1 VKENRGTII
10 QSDPQTMVSTGY
22 NLFNPE
28 TGYAIGLKYSDVYG
42 FKIDGTYT
50 AVKYSATTTS
60 TKTTL
65 TPADGLFQIPA
76 NGYIWVEG
84 ADSDTEVYMTWADWQ
99 MGRTV
104 DFESYTESEID
115 LTDVME
121 EYFPHGL
128 LRVGDIRD
136 EIDFNTGL
144 AISNVQRLAYSAE
157 NLETAI
163 ASGRTWEADT
173 NWIYLE
179 RASSEVHEADVD
191 GQYTVSDHGLE
202 YFTGTDIAVYAV
214 VLYGNNL
221 KNKLERDVVT
231 KSQDVVNGFDSEA
244 TDKALSAAA
253 GATLYAHLG
262 NLVKQKTL
270 TSVTTDTNGGFYLG
284 TVGTDALTNANSVIL
299 CLDSNIGNATVRL
312 AGVYSGNWYAQ
323 AFELSTGNL
332 RKSANIGSV
341 TISYIEK

>member
-1 VKENRGTII
+1 
-10 QSDPQTMVSTGY
+10 
-22 NLFNPE
+22 
-28 TGYAIGLKYSDVYG
+28 
-42 FKIDGTYT
+42 
-50 AVKYSATTTS
+50 
-60 TKTTL
+60 
-65 TPADGLFQIPA
+65 
-76 NGYIWVEG
+76 
-84 ADSDTEVYMTWADWQ
+84 

-115 LTDVME
+115 LSDVME

-253 GATLYAHLG
+253 GAELYAHLG
-262 NLVKQKTL
+262 SLQFKKISIPLADKTTAQFTIDL
-270 TSVTTDTNGGFYLG
+270 PTGFTY
-284 TVGTDALTNANSVIL
+284 ANSMIIS
-299 CLDSNIGNATVRL
+299 SNLEAFGYKYTEPSSVGSDANL
-312 AGVYSGNWYAQ
+312 KYSLNI
-323 AFELSTGNL
+323 LSTNKIQVGGL
-332 RKSANIGSV
+332 ASALQGRSDG
-341 TISYIEK
+341 YIHVALAHW